1 MPMDSD
7 TTMPMMGAKASG
19 LLAEARVR
27 YKFAILSACAIYG
40 PALQRS
46 FGRPLLERSKKA
58 DALANALPEPDRSI
72 VLHEFTKLDKLDITV
87 FTKVREADDETA

>member
-1 MPMDSD
+1 MHSD
-7 TTMPMMGAKASG
+7 TLAPSTGAKATE

-27 YKFAILSACAIYG
+27 YKFAILAATALYG
-40 PALQRS
+40 PTLQRS

-87 FTKVREADDETA
+87 FTKVCEEENETA